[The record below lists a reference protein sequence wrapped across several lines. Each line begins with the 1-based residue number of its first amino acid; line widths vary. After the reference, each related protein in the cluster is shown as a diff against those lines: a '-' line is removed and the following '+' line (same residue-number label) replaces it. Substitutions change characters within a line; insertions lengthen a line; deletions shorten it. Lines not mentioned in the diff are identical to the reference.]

1 METIPT
7 ACAHRIYRGSAV
19 LIWILP
25 LLLMGKVG
33 MAQQTTQNEE
43 ALVREIQIQEVVVQK
58 QVDMATR
65 IQRDQRASLQMPTDK
80 VMEHIPGIQ
89 MIKRGN
95 YAWEPTIRSL
105 NAGQINV
112 TIDGMHIF
120 GACTDRMDPVSSYIE
135 PNNLKSISLN
145 LSPDYGNY
153 GGSIGGGIDFKLREA
168 GFSETPTFRGTLAS
182 SFETNGAGVQTLG
195 SLEYLGPRLAV
206 QANALFRQT
215 ANYRA
220 AKRQEVLFSQYSKW
234 NAALSAAYRLTESH
248 DLQLSYIQDEGRD
261 IGYPAL
267 TMDVAFAN
275 AKIASLTHHYHS
287 SPHHGELGHSPRG
300 LVHWRNKIYTNFI
313 DHAMDDTKRPAEQVP
328 MHMDMPGQSRT
339 SGFFS
344 EARFLL
350 PLDHILD
357 LRLSG
362 YQNQLSADMTMY
374 PSAGTSMYM
383 FTIPDAERNHLSL
396 DLSDRISFGNRL
408 HLSVNT
414 TLTYSGSRLFSEAGR
429 AQLSGM
435 LNGEDPDRV
444 DLLWNLNLRAGYRLS
459 SDWNLSAYLGRTSR
473 SASLQEY
480 YAFYI
485 FNRLDGYDY
494 LGSHRLNQEKA
505 FNSNLAINFQQGPLQ
520 AEANAFAYFFTDYI
534 AGRILPEYSVMTIGA
549 NGVKQYQN
557 IGNARLIG
565 GELSIGIR
573 IDENLRFRSS
583 NTYTRGTDQD
593 GYALPLIS
601 PFQTVNTLYWSL
613 SGYHLDA
620 EFQYDA
626 PQQHV
631 SLQAYGELPT
641 PEVALLHIGGRKSFQ
656 IGHTLLTASIR
667 IENVMDRQYYRHQ
680 DLMKIARPGRNVIT
694 GVTFAF

>member
-1 METIPT
+1 MRRNRWLQKSWKNRILVFVSLPWIFLEFGVSALAQETLVKEVKI
-7 ACAHRIYRGSAV
+7 
-19 LIWILP
+19 
-25 LLLMGKVG
+25 
-33 MAQQTTQNEE
+33 EE
-43 ALVREIQIQEVVVQK
+43 ITVSRKEDLATGIQK
-58 QVDMATR
+58 DK
-65 IQRDQRASLQMPTDK
+65 RASLQMPTDK
-80 VMEHIPGIQ
+80 VLEQIPGLQ

-135 PNNLKSISLN
+135 PNNLQRISLN
-145 LSPDYGNY
+145 LSPDFGNY
-153 GGSIGGGIDFKLREA
+153 GGSIGGGIDFKLKQSE
-168 GFSETPTFRGTLAS
+168 FSQAPTFRGSLGTG
-182 SFETNGAGVQTLG
+182 FESNGQGIQTLG
-195 SLEYLGPRLAV
+195 SLEYMGQRISL
-206 QANALFRQT
+206 QANAIFKKSE
-215 ANYRA
+215 NYHA
-220 AKRQEVLFSQYSKW
+220 SNKEEVLFSQYQKW
-234 NAALSAAYRLTESH
+234 NAAISAAYKLNH
-248 DLQLSYIQDEGRD
+248 DHELHLNYIQDEGRD

-275 AKIASLTHHYHS
+275 AKIASVAHHFHRSSTHQ
-287 SPHHGELGHSPRG
+287 G
-300 LVHWRNKIYTNFI
+300 LMHWQNKVYYNFI
-313 DHAMDDTKRPAEQVP
+313 DHAMDDTQRPADQVP

-339 SGFFS
+339 IGFYS
-344 EARFLL
+344 ETRFLL
-350 PLDHILD
+350 PLDQLLD
-357 LRLSG
+357 IRLSA

-374 PSAGTSMYM
+374 PDVGSPMYM
-383 FTIPDAERNHLSL
+383 FTIPDAERRHLSL
-396 DLSDRISFGNRL
+396 DLSDKISFGSRFTTSIN
-408 HLSVNT
+408 S
-414 TLTYSGSRLFSEAGR
+414 TLTLSASHLFSEEGK

-435 LNGEDPDRV
+435 LSGDDPARMDF
-444 DLLWNLNLRAGYRLS
+444 LWNLNLRGDYKLDNHWS
-459 SDWNLSAYLGRTSR
+459 LSAHLGRTSR

-505 FNSNLAINFQQGPLQ
+505 FNANLGINFQQGPLQ
-520 AEANAFAYFFTDYI
+520 AEANAFGYFFRDYI
-534 AGRILPEYSVMTIGA
+534 AGRVLSDFSEMTIGA

-565 GELSIGIR
+565 GELSIGVQ

-631 SLQAYGELPT
+631 SLEAYGESPT

-656 IGHTLLTASIR
+656 IGRPLLTASIK

-680 DLMKIARPGRNVIT
+680 DLMKIARPGRNVIA
-694 GVTFAF
+694 GVILAF